1 MKNKT
6 EMKVVLI
13 RNTEYDYTTV
23 CEVRDYEVPG
33 HVILTEPLSVT
44 FVHLDQ
50 SAVQEAMIQTV
61 LEEIKEDERKY
72 EEKVKQNNEKLNEL
86 RALTAPTEG

>member
-1 MKNKT
+1 MNNKT
-6 EMKVVLI
+6 EMEVVLI

-23 CEVRDYEVPG
+23 CEVRDYEVPN
-33 HVILTEPLSVT
+33 HVTLTEPVSVT

-50 SAVQEAMIQTV
+50 SAVQEAMIKTV

-72 EEKVKQNNEKLNEL
+72 EAKVKQNNEKLNEL